1 MISLLLIS
9 IILVVLLSYTLNI
22 NNINTFLLLMGI
34 LLLIKTCIDDNII
47 SNTFNIKQ
55 NKQNKQPSN
64 VILSE
69 TNSESN
75 NCGQMIKLFHYI
87 NIIQRIAQMMD
98 HV

>member
-1 MISLLLIS
+1 
-9 IILVVLLSYTLNI
+9 
-22 NNINTFLLLMGI
+22 MGI

-69 TNSESN
+69 TNSESKQLWTDDKIIPLHKYN
-75 NCGQMIKLFHYI
+75 P
-87 NIIQRIAQMMD
+87 NISK
-98 HV
+98 